1 MAFMFNL
8 GNLIKSYKR
17 LPFCGS
23 SCRTS
28 NTYRFIFE
36 HGKKFSDNLSF
47 FNQKRNFVHP
57 SKPHFIPS
65 TLVSELNENS
75 NAKIKPISD
84 HLRKHAKPISDE
96 AFGYY
101 LAGLIEAN
109 GRISNDKLKLT
120 FDEKDHSLA
129 YFIKKRVGYGKVI
142 SDDSVTY
149 LLEHPQGL
157 KAMLTLTNGKFLT
170 SNFIDQ
176 LLNNEYD
183 QKYEVSILPPAD
195 FNIQQNHFL
204 AGFCDLAGYFS
215 IIISDDTSDL
225 EVKLCFLIRTNLP
238 QQKDP
243 TIFQKVQSEFG
254 GSIYLDDETG
264 IYHYEA
270 SSFQTNLK
278 TVAYFDQFHLNST
291 RFVDYFK
298 WRKAYRV
305 IQRGEHHNQKGL
317 VKLTKLKGSMV
328 HKYES
333 SV

>member
-1 MAFMFNL
+1 MFNL

-183 QKYEVSILPPAD
+183 QNWL
-195 FNIQQNHFL
+195 
-204 AGFCDLAGYFS
+204 
-215 IIISDDTSDL
+215 
-225 EVKLCFLIRTNLP
+225 
-238 QQKDP
+238 
-243 TIFQKVQSEFG
+243 FQYYNF
-254 GSIYLDDETG
+254 
-264 IYHYEA
+264 
-270 SSFQTNLK
+270 
-278 TVAYFDQFHLNST
+278 
-291 RFVDYFK
+291 
-298 WRKAYRV
+298 
-305 IQRGEHHNQKGL
+305 
-317 VKLTKLKGSMV
+317 
-328 HKYES
+328 
-333 SV
+333 